1 MPALEPAKPS
11 ARVAAAFIN
20 GAIIIGF
27 AFFAEWI
34 AATSSA
40 PNPAA
45 RAYVA
50 SQALFGISFIFW
62 IICGQARSSP
72 GLALMRLKLVQA
84 EDPAEKP
91 VLMIALLRTVPIFLV
106 GAVLFVP
113 TSLIPRDYSALHFIL
128 ILIGSLFLAANFT
141 PVWSG
146 DERRSLLDQWCKVR
160 VVKKA

>member
-1 MPALEPAKPS
+1 MSALEPAKPFP
-11 ARVAAAFIN
+11 RVAAAFIN
-20 GAIIIGF
+20 AAIIFGF
-27 AFFAEWI
+27 ALFAEWI
-34 AATSSA
+34 SATSSA
-40 PNPAA
+40 PNFTA

-50 SQALFGISFIFW
+50 AQALFGISFIFW
-62 IICGQARSSP
+62 LICGQARSSP

-84 EDPAEKP
+84 EDPTTKP
-91 VLMIALLRTVPIFLV
+91 VLMVALLRTVPIFLV

-113 TSLIPRDYSALHFIL
+113 TRIIPRDFASLHFIL

-146 DERRSLLDQWCKVR
+146 NERRSLLDKWCKVR